1 MQSCVLPQPQ
11 IVAQNQCIQIND
23 SVLRRLPIQKP
34 VDLLQD
40 QWIMIYQSPRAA
52 RGRNL
57 YANADNVYNTFVKS
71 CSQLKIRV
79 EEPHFIETEN
89 EADKSEVEMHILNY
103 MMKSPSSVF
112 RHPQM
117 VVVILGN
124 ENNYKMYKELFQ
136 EYNIPSQVITARNSQ
151 SFNPSKASNILR

>member
-1 MQSCVLPQPQ
+1 
-11 IVAQNQCIQIND
+11 
-23 SVLRRLPIQKP
+23 
-34 VDLLQD
+34 
-40 QWIMIYQSPRAA
+40 
-52 RGRNL
+52 
-57 YANADNVYNTFVKS
+57 
-71 CSQLKIRV
+71 
-79 EEPHFIETEN
+79 
-89 EADKSEVEMHILNY
+89 MHILNY

>member
-1 MQSCVLPQPQ
+1 MLPSPQ

-34 VDLLQD
+34 VDLLKD
-40 QWIMIYQSPRAA
+40 EWIMIYQSPRGG

-57 YANADNVYNTFVKS
+57 YNNADNVYNTFVKS

-89 EADKSEVEMHILNY
+89 EADRSEIEMHILNY
-103 MMKSPSSVF
+103 MMQSPSSVF
-112 RHPQM
+112 RHPRM

-136 EYNIPSQVITARNSQ
+136 EYKIPSQVITSKNAF
-151 SFNPSKASNILR
+151 SFNASKASNILR